1 MNLNVANLA
10 IVIGGWAIL
19 IAVVVVAVIVIRKL
33 IARSRRKDAEQ
44 AEMLEL
50 MRERN
55 RRDGEG

>member
-55 RRDGEG
+55 RRDSEG

>member
-1 MNLNVANLA
+1 MNFNAANLA

-55 RRDGEG
+55 RRDGDR